1 MGNVILGLLL
11 LGPSTL
17 YALNKQFE
25 QGISL
30 FYSASLGS
38 IRSALT
44 VLLDK
49 GHVTVTESVEHG
61 RSKKT
66 YAITDVGSAAFTE
79 WMLTPITSGNLETI
93 ALAKLYLLGLLPTDA
108 RTGVLADITARIA
121 HDEQQLA
128 ELAAALDALE
138 LPPEYREIFRY
149 QRLTLDYGLMSH
161 RAAREF
167 FARVDSSFGA
177 ADRRLKKPLW

>member
-44 VLLDK
+44 VLHDK
-49 GHVTVTESVEHG
+49 GLVTATESVENG

-66 YAITDVGSAAFTE
+66 YAITDAGRAAFSE
-79 WMLTPITSGNLETI
+79 WMLAPIATGNLETI
-93 ALAKLYLLGLLPTDA
+93 ALSKLYLLGLLPEDA
-108 RTGVLADITARIA
+108 RHGILADITDRITR
-121 HDEQQLA
+121 DEAQLA
-128 ELAAALDALE
+128 ELAAALDTME
-138 LPPEYREIFRY
+138 LPQAYREIFRY

-167 FARVDSSFGA
+167 FAR
-177 ADRRLKKPLW
+177 LE

>member
-44 VLLDK
+44 VLHDK
-49 GHVTVTESVEHG
+49 GLVTATESVENG

-66 YAITDVGSAAFTE
+66 YAITDAGRAAFSE
-79 WMLTPITSGNLETI
+79 WMLAPIATGNLETI
-93 ALAKLYLLGLLPTDA
+93 ALSKLYLLGLLPEDA
-108 RTGVLADITARIA
+108 RAGILADITDRITR
-121 HDEQQLA
+121 DEAQLA
-128 ELAAALDALE
+128 ELVAALDTME
-138 LPPEYREIFRY
+138 LPQAYREIFRY

-167 FARVDSSFGA
+167 FAR
-177 ADRRLKKPLW
+177 LE

>member
-44 VLLDK
+44 VLHDK
-49 GHVTVTESVEHG
+49 RLVTATESVENG

-66 YAITDVGSAAFTE
+66 YAITDAGRAAFSE
-79 WMLTPITSGNLETI
+79 WMLAPITTGNLETI
-93 ALAKLYLLGLLPTDA
+93 ALSKLYLLGLLPEDA
-108 RTGVLADITARIA
+108 RAGILADITDRITR
-121 HDEQQLA
+121 DEAQLA
-128 ELAAALDALE
+128 ELVAALDTME
-138 LPPEYREIFRY
+138 LPQAYREIFRY

-167 FARVDSSFGA
+167 FAR
-177 ADRRLKKPLW
+177 LE

>member
-44 VLLDK
+44 VLHDK
-49 GHVTVTESVEHG
+49 GLVTATESVENG

-66 YAITDVGSAAFTE
+66 YAITDAGRAAFSE
-79 WMLTPITSGNLETI
+79 WMLAPITTGNLETI
-93 ALAKLYLLGLLPTDA
+93 ALSKLYLLGLLPEDA
-108 RTGVLADITARIA
+108 RAGILADITDRITR
-121 HDEQQLA
+121 DEAQLA
-128 ELAAALDALE
+128 ELAAALDTME
-138 LPPEYREIFRY
+138 LPQAYREIFRY

-167 FARVDSSFGA
+167 FAR
-177 ADRRLKKPLW
+177 LE

>member
-44 VLLDK
+44 VLHDK
-49 GHVTVTESVEHG
+49 GLVTATESVENG

-66 YAITDVGSAAFTE
+66 YAITDAGRAAFSE
-79 WMLTPITSGNLETI
+79 WMLAPIATGNLETI
-93 ALAKLYLLGLLPTDA
+93 ALSKLYLLGLLPEDA
-108 RTGVLADITARIA
+108 RAGILADITDRITR
-121 HDEQQLA
+121 DEAQLA
-128 ELAAALDALE
+128 ELAAALDTME
-138 LPPEYREIFRY
+138 LPQAYREIFRY

-167 FARVDSSFGA
+167 FAR
-177 ADRRLKKPLW
+177 LE